1 MREGSSPICSLGV
14 GVGVPQLMVG
24 WGGGLLPQAQ
34 KFRDVWVVLVFRD
47 LPPALP
53 GLHVRDAAFP
63 KRTSDASG
71 SGLIWQNVQCL

>member
-34 KFRDVWVVLVFRD
+34 KFRDVWVVLVFRGL
-47 LPPALP
+47 LPGLP
-53 GLHVRDAAFP
+53 GLHVRDAGFP
-63 KRTSDASG
+63 RRTSDASG
-71 SGLIWQNVQCL
+71 SGLPWQNAQYL